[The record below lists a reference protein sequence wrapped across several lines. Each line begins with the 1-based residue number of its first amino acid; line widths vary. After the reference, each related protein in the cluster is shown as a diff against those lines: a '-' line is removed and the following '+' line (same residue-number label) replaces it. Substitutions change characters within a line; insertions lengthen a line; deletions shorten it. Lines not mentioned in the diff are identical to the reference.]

1 MDNFLIIRL
10 SSLGDIIHTLPAFS
24 ALRKNFPKAK
34 ISWVAED
41 KGKEILDLV
50 PGIDEIIVASSPGWR
65 KKIKNRN
72 RVALDF
78 QGLLKSG
85 LIVFLSRA
93 RKRIGFHRKNLK
105 EPLASFFYTDKLK
118 TILEDRHVISKNLK
132 LLTKIG
138 IHEDRYEFPLQVPED
153 TRESV
158 RMKLK
163 DLGYSQD
170 KKLIVYNLGAAW
182 ETKRWFPEKWAKLIE
197 IVKNEK
203 LFPVLL
209 WGNEKERELALA
221 VKKETGIPLAPFLT
235 IKEVLALLKEAELL
249 VSGDTFALQAAC
261 ALSVPVVG
269 IFGPTNP
276 RRNGPFS
283 PRDRIVYHQLECSP
297 CYQRTC
303 RTMDCLKKIS
313 PEEVAVQVLQTLE
326 KNG

>member
-10 SSLGDIIHTLPAFS
+10 SSLGDIIHTLPAFL
-24 ALRKNFPKAK
+24 ALRKNFPQAK
-34 ISWVAED
+34 ISWVVAGN
-41 KGKEILDLV
+41 GKEILDLV
-50 PGIDEIIVASSPGWR
+50 PGLDKIIVTSSPGWR
-65 KKIKNRN
+65 RKIKNKN
-72 RVALDF
+72 QVALDF

-85 LIVFLSRA
+85 LIAFLSRA
-93 RKRIGFHRKNLK
+93 RKRTGFSRKNLK
-105 EPLASFFYTDKLK
+105 EPLASFFYTDR
-118 TILEDRHVISKNLK
+118 LEPIPEDGHVISKNLK
-132 LLTKIG
+132 LLSKIG
-138 IHEDRYEFPLQVPED
+138 IHEDRFEFPLQVPEELS
-153 TRESV
+153 ESV
-158 RMKLK
+158 RKKLRAF
-163 DLGYSQD
+163 GYSKD

-221 VKKETGIPLAPFLT
+221 VNKETGVPPAPFFT
-235 IKEVLALLKEAELL
+235 VKEVIALLKESALL

-276 RRNGPFS
+276 GRNGPFS
-283 PRDRIVYHQLECSP
+283 PTDKIVYHQLECNP

-303 RTMDCLKKIS
+303 RTMECLKKIS
-313 PEEVAVQVLQTLE
+313 PEEVAVQILQTLE